1 MNAAIFSLVFVTFA
15 SAQVYQ
21 LPANTFI
28 QDGVAYTY
36 AVTPQQAL
44 DVIKIYLFSF
54 IKAKYFLTL
63 VTNVLIVIHYTECI
77 CQYIGSTQSGCCLQ
91 KVELWTQ
98 DSFGIGLHPGRQ
110 HHSM

>member
-44 DVIKIYLFSF
+44 DVIKIDLFSF
-54 IKAKYFLTL
+54 Y
-63 VTNVLIVIHYTECI
+63 
-77 CQYIGSTQSGCCLQ
+77 
-91 KVELWTQ
+91 
-98 DSFGIGLHPGRQ
+98 
-110 HHSM
+110 